1 MSENKNKNQLI
12 FIFLTVFIYLL
23 GFGIIIPITPI
34 LSRDLGATATEA
46 GLLMSVYSLMQFL
59 FSPFWG
65 KLSDRWGRRPIL
77 LFCMICEGF
86 CYLLFAFARNLE
98 MLFIARAMAGFFG
111 ASIST
116 ASAYI
121 SDITPAHERSK
132 GMAIIGVAFGLGFVF
147 GPAIGG
153 GLSIWGKMIS
163 PEPFF
168 DTTFTSIW
176 VSVICFLNFIFGYKF
191 LKESL
196 SGTPPER
203 SKESRLKIIWRKLKV
218 QTLGPLMFVYFLLS
232 LAMASMEAT
241 LVWFMGEKFGWGLQQ
256 VSFGFAYIGLML
268 VFTQGFLVRRLL
280 PKIGERHVLPI
291 GITLFIVGMTGI
303 AFSTNITFMAM
314 TMTAL
319 AIGNGLTN
327 PSVLGSISLV
337 SSKDDQGLIMG
348 ITQSFS
354 SLGRILGPA
363 LGGLIYSTL
372 ALTAPFI
379 AAGFAGILA
388 LFIVLC
394 IFKNIPMSGKQG
406 STENGG

>member
-1 MSENKNKNQLI
+1 MI

-34 LSRDLGATATEA
+34 LSRDLGATAAEA
-46 GLLMSVYSLMQFL
+46 GLLMSVYSLMQFI

-65 KLSDRWGRRPIL
+65 KLSDRIGRRPIL
-77 LFCMICEGF
+77 LFCMLCEGF
-86 CYLLFAFARNLE
+86 CYLIFAFARNLE
-98 MLFIARAMAGFFG
+98 VLFIARGLAGFFG

-132 GMAIIGVAFGLGFVF
+132 GMAVIGVAFGLGFVF

-153 GLSIWGKMIS
+153 LLSIWGQSIS
-163 PEPFF
+163 PEKFF

-176 VSVICFLNFIFGYKF
+176 VSVICFANFLFGYFF

-196 SGTPPER
+196 TSAPPQR
-203 SKESRLKIIWRKLKV
+203 PSESRFKIIWKKLRIP
-218 QTLGPLMFVYFLLS
+218 TLGPLMLIYFLLS
-232 LAMASMEAT
+232 VSMASMEAT
-241 LVWFMGEKFGWGLQQ
+241 LVWFMAETFGWGLQQ
-256 VSFGFAYIGLML
+256 VSFGFAYIGVIL
-268 VFTQGFLVRRLL
+268 VLTQGFLVRKFL
-280 PKIGERHVLPI
+280 PKVGERYMLPA
-291 GITLFIVGMTGI
+291 GIILFIAGMTGI
-303 AFSTNITFMAM
+303 AFSSTIFLMAL

-327 PSVLGSISLV
+327 PSTLGSISLV
-337 SSKDDQGLIMG
+337 SPKEDQGMILG

-363 LGGLIYSTL
+363 LGGYIYYKIAISAPFLVAGALGLL
-372 ALTAPFI
+372 ALVIVIFI
-379 AAGFAGILA
+379 FRR
-388 LFIVLC
+388 
-394 IFKNIPMSGKQG
+394 IPMSAK
-406 STENGG
+406 TKT